1 MKQLRF
7 SSFRQRLNA
16 AFLAVSLVPV
26 LLCSALLLQI
36 FRFRMTA
43 DRQQN
48 AEQQLDGACHA
59 LSAVQEGLQE
69 AAQTLERSQTVMGAL
84 SGGWVDSASV
94 YSAFYD
100 ATEEIRRFAQFALY
114 DAEGTLRYSTQALP
128 GARKLSV
135 SWGVLQEAAD
145 EDKIVYCA
153 SIDPTDLD
161 EPILR
166 AAARLTQD
174 GQTVGFFVA
183 SFYEAQFRAML
194 DALAGAQNELLVMDG
209 FWHGIYCSQQAQ
221 VLTLSNALREQLLS
235 GRALTGLSDNFVY
248 TARQEEATG
257 LFFVLQQPQVFT
269 RGTLRLLYTVS
280 ALCAL
285 GGVAVSI
292 VLSLQLSRQV
302 FQPIGTLHRAITQV
316 GRNDLEVQVPVREG
330 QCDELGELAQQ
341 FNGMVLSL
349 RRNQQALLEN
359 QQALNDAQIRMMQAQ
374 LNPHFLCN
382 TLDTMKWISKIN
394 QVPQVALMSTNL
406 ADILRFCISPEEFV
420 ELRRELEILGRY
432 VEIQRIRLSDSFTF
446 SQDVPERLLS
456 CMVPKM
462 MLQPLAENAILHGLS
477 GVQDGRLT
485 VTAREEGGVLE
496 ICVLDNGCGFP
507 AEMLGQ
513 YKPPEKQTG
522 HLGLFNVDTILRKHY
537 GESFGLRLENRKD
550 GAGACITA
558 RLPARRRDADAAGA
572 GGRG

>member
-36 FRFRMTA
+36 FRLRMTA
-43 DRQQN
+43 DQQQN
-48 AEQQLDGACHA
+48 AGQQLDGACHA
-59 LSAVQEGLQE
+59 LFSMQEGLQE
-69 AAQTLERSQTVMGAL
+69 AAITLGGSETVLGAL
-84 SGGWVDSASV
+84 SGGWENSASV
-94 YSAFYD
+94 YSALYD
-100 ATEEIRRFAQFALY
+100 ATEDVRRFARIELY
-114 DAEGTLRYSTQALP
+114 DADGTLRYATQTVLGAQTLP
-128 GARKLSV
+128 V
-135 SWGVLQEAAD
+135 SWGILKEAAD
-145 EDKIVYCA
+145 ADAIVYSA

-161 EPILR
+161 EPVLR
-166 AAARLTQD
+166 GAVRLTRD
-174 GQTVGFFVA
+174 GQTAGFLVA
-183 SFYEAQFRAML
+183 AFYETQLRAMF
-194 DALAGAQNELLVMDG
+194 DSLAGAQNEILLMDG
-209 FWHGIYCSQQAQ
+209 FWRGVYCSQQAQ
-221 VLTLSNALREQLLS
+221 VQTLSYALRGQLLH
-235 GRALTGLSDNFVY
+235 GKALTGLSDNFVY
-248 TARQEEATG
+248 TARQDEATG
-257 LFFVLQQPQVFT
+257 LFLVLQQPQVFT

-292 VLSLQLSRQV
+292 ALSLRLSRQM

-316 GRNDLEVQVPVREG
+316 GRNDLEVQVPVQEG

-349 RRNQQALLEN
+349 RRNQQALLQN

-406 ADILRFCISPEEFV
+406 ADILRFCISPDEFV
-420 ELRRELEILGRY
+420 ELRQELAILGRY

-446 SQDVPERLLS
+446 AQDVPEELLS

-507 AEMLGQ
+507 AEMLGPYQ
-513 YKPPEKQTG
+513 APEQQTG

-537 GESFGLRLENRKD
+537 GERFGLRLENRKD

-558 RLPARRRDADAAGA
+558 RLPMRRRDADAAGA
-572 GGRG
+572 GC

>member
-36 FRFRMTA
+36 FRLRMTA
-43 DRQQN
+43 DQQQN

-59 LSAVQEGLQE
+59 LFSMQEGLQE
-69 AAQTLERSQTVMGAL
+69 AAITLGGSETVLGAL
-84 SGGWVDSASV
+84 SGGWENSASV
-94 YSAFYD
+94 YSALYD
-100 ATEEIRRFAQFALY
+100 ATEDVRRFARFELY
-114 DAEGTLRYSTQALP
+114 DAEGTLMYATQTVHGAQTLP
-128 GARKLSV
+128 V
-135 SWGVLQEAAD
+135 SWGILKEAAD
-145 EDKIVYCA
+145 ADAIVYSA

-161 EPILR
+161 APVLR
-166 AAARLTQD
+166 GAVRLTRD
-174 GQTVGFFVA
+174 GQTAGFLVA
-183 SFYEAQFRAML
+183 AFYETQLRAMF
-194 DALAGAQNELLVMDG
+194 DSLAGAQNEILLMDG
-209 FWHGIYCSQQAQ
+209 FWRGVYCSQQAQ
-221 VLTLSNALREQLLS
+221 VQTLSYALREQLLH
-235 GRALTGLSDNFVY
+235 GKALTGLSDNFVY
-248 TARQEEATG
+248 TARQDEATG
-257 LFFVLQQPQVFT
+257 LFLVLQQPQVFT

-292 VLSLQLSRQV
+292 ALSLRLSRQM

-316 GRNDLEVQVPVREG
+316 GKNDLEVQVPVQEG

-406 ADILRFCISPEEFV
+406 ADILRFCISPDEFV
-420 ELRRELEILGRY
+420 ELRQELAILGRY

-446 SQDVPERLLS
+446 AQDVPEGLLS
-456 CMVPKM
+456 CLVPKM

-485 VTAREEGGVLE
+485 VTARESDGVLE

-507 AEMLGQ
+507 AEMLGPYQ
-513 YKPPEKQTG
+513 APEQQTG

-537 GESFGLRLENRKD
+537 GESFGLRLGNRKD

-558 RLPARRRDADAAGA
+558 RLPMRRRDADAAGA
-572 GGRG
+572 GC

>member
-36 FRFRMTA
+36 FRLRMTA
-43 DRQQN
+43 DQQQN

-59 LSAVQEGLQE
+59 LSSMQEGLQE
-69 AAQTLERSQTVMGAL
+69 AALTLGGSETVLGAL
-84 SGGWVDSASV
+84 SGGWENSASV
-94 YSAFYD
+94 YSALYD
-100 ATEEIRRFAQFALY
+100 ATEDVRRFARFELY
-114 DAEGTLRYSTQALP
+114 DADGTLRYATQTVLGAQTLP
-128 GARKLSV
+128 V
-135 SWGVLQEAAD
+135 SWGILKEAAD
-145 EDKIVYCA
+145 EDAIVYSA

-161 EPILR
+161 EPVLR
-166 AAARLTQD
+166 GAVRLTRD
-174 GQTVGFFVA
+174 GQTAGFLVA
-183 SFYEAQFRAML
+183 AFYETQLRAMF
-194 DALAGAQNELLVMDG
+194 DSLAGAQNELLVMDG
-209 FWHGIYCSQQAQ
+209 FWRGVYCSQQAQ
-221 VLTLSNALREQLLS
+221 VQTLSSALRGQLLH
-235 GRALTGLSDNFVY
+235 GKALTGLSDNFVY
-248 TARQEEATG
+248 TARQDEATG
-257 LFFVLQQPQVFT
+257 LFLVLQQPQVFT

-292 VLSLQLSRQV
+292 ALSLRLSRQM

-316 GRNDLEVQVPVREG
+316 GRNDLEVQVPVQEG

-349 RRNQQALLEN
+349 RRNQQALLQN

-406 ADILRFCISPEEFV
+406 ADILRFCISPDEFV
-420 ELRRELEILGRY
+420 ELRQELAILGRY

-446 SQDVPERLLS
+446 AQDVPEGLLS
-456 CMVPKM
+456 CLVPKM

-485 VTAREEGGVLE
+485 VTARESDGVLE

-507 AEMLGQ
+507 ADMLGPYQ
-513 YKPPEKQTG
+513 APEQQTG

-558 RLPARRRDADAAGA
+558 RLPMRRRDADAAGA
-572 GGRG
+572 GC

>member
-36 FRFRMTA
+36 FRLRMTA
-43 DRQQN
+43 DQQQN
-48 AEQQLDGACHA
+48 AGQQLDGACHA
-59 LSAVQEGLQE
+59 LFSMQEGLQE
-69 AAQTLERSQTVMGAL
+69 AAITLGGSETVLGAL
-84 SGGWVDSASV
+84 SGGWENSASV
-94 YSAFYD
+94 YSALYD
-100 ATEEIRRFAQFALY
+100 ATEDVRRFARFELY
-114 DAEGTLRYSTQALP
+114 DAEGTLMYATQTVHGAQTLP
-128 GARKLSV
+128 V
-135 SWGVLQEAAD
+135 SWGILKEAAD
-145 EDKIVYCA
+145 ADAIVYSA

-161 EPILR
+161 EPVLR
-166 AAARLTQD
+166 GAVRLTRD
-174 GQTVGFFVA
+174 GQTAGFLVA
-183 SFYEAQFRAML
+183 AFYETQLRAMF
-194 DALAGAQNELLVMDG
+194 DSLAGAQNEILLMDG
-209 FWHGIYCSQQAQ
+209 FWRGVYCSQQAQ
-221 VLTLSNALREQLLS
+221 VQTLSYALREQLLH
-235 GRALTGLSDNFVY
+235 GKALTGLSDNFVY
-248 TARQEEATG
+248 TARQDEATG
-257 LFFVLQQPQVFT
+257 LFLVLQQPQVFT

-292 VLSLQLSRQV
+292 ALSLRLSRQM

-316 GRNDLEVQVPVREG
+316 GRNDLEVQVPVQEG

-349 RRNQQALLEN
+349 RRNQQALLQN

-406 ADILRFCISPEEFV
+406 ADILRFCISPDEFV
-420 ELRRELEILGRY
+420 ELRQELAILGRY

-446 SQDVPERLLS
+446 AQDVPEELLS

-507 AEMLGQ
+507 ADMLGPYQ
-513 YKPPEKQTG
+513 APEQQTG

-537 GESFGLRLENRKD
+537 GERFGLRLENRKD

-558 RLPARRRDADAAGA
+558 RLPMRRRDADAAGA
-572 GGRG
+572 GC

>member
-36 FRFRMTA
+36 FRLRMTA
-43 DRQQN
+43 DQQQN

-59 LSAVQEGLQE
+59 LFSMQEGLQE
-69 AAQTLERSQTVMGAL
+69 AAITLGGSETVLGAL
-84 SGGWVDSASV
+84 SGGWENSASV
-94 YSAFYD
+94 YSALYD
-100 ATEEIRRFAQFALY
+100 ATEDVRRFARFELY
-114 DAEGTLRYSTQALP
+114 DAEGTLMYATQTVHGAQTLP
-128 GARKLSV
+128 V
-135 SWGVLQEAAD
+135 SWGILKEAAD
-145 EDKIVYCA
+145 ADAIVYSA

-161 EPILR
+161 EPVLR
-166 AAARLTQD
+166 GAVRLTRD
-174 GQTVGFFVA
+174 GQTAGFLVA
-183 SFYEAQFRAML
+183 AFYETQLRAMF
-194 DALAGAQNELLVMDG
+194 DSLAGAQNELLVMDG
-209 FWHGIYCSQQAQ
+209 FWRGVYCSQQAQ
-221 VLTLSNALREQLLS
+221 VQTLSSALREQLLH
-235 GRALTGLSDNFVY
+235 GKALTGLSDNFVY
-248 TARQEEATG
+248 TARQDEATG
-257 LFFVLQQPQVFT
+257 LFLVLQQPQVFT

-292 VLSLQLSRQV
+292 ALSLRLSRQM

-316 GRNDLEVQVPVREG
+316 GKNDLEVQVPVQEG

-349 RRNQQALLEN
+349 RRNQQALLKN

-406 ADILRFCISPEEFV
+406 ADILRFCISPDEFV
-420 ELRRELEILGRY
+420 ELRQELAILGRY

-446 SQDVPERLLS
+446 AQDVPEALLS
-456 CMVPKM
+456 CLVPKM

-507 AEMLGQ
+507 AEMLGPYQ
-513 YKPPEKQTG
+513 APEQQTG

-558 RLPARRRDADAAGA
+558 RLPMRRRVADAAGA
-572 GGRG
+572 GC

>member
-36 FRFRMTA
+36 FRLRMTA
-43 DRQQN
+43 DQQQN

-59 LSAVQEGLQE
+59 LFSMQEGLQE
-69 AAQTLERSQTVMGAL
+69 AAITLGGSETVLGAL
-84 SGGWVDSASV
+84 SGGWENSASV
-94 YSAFYD
+94 YSALYD
-100 ATEEIRRFAQFALY
+100 ATEDVRRFARFELY
-114 DAEGTLRYSTQALP
+114 DAEGTLMYATQTVHGAQTLP
-128 GARKLSV
+128 V
-135 SWGVLQEAAD
+135 SWGILKEAAD
-145 EDKIVYCA
+145 EDAIVYSA

-161 EPILR
+161 APVLR
-166 AAARLTQD
+166 GAVRLTRD
-174 GQTVGFFVA
+174 GQTVGFLVA
-183 SFYEAQFRAML
+183 AFYETQLRAMF
-194 DALAGAQNELLVMDG
+194 DSLAGAQNEILLMDG
-209 FWHGIYCSQQAQ
+209 FWRGVYCSQQAQ
-221 VLTLSNALREQLLS
+221 VQTLSYALRGQLLH
-235 GRALTGLSDNFVY
+235 GKALTGLSDNFVY
-248 TARQEEATG
+248 TARQDEATG
-257 LFFVLQQPQVFT
+257 LFLVLQQPQVFT

-292 VLSLQLSRQV
+292 ALSLRLSRQM

-316 GRNDLEVQVPVREG
+316 GRNDLEVQVPVQEG

-349 RRNQQALLEN
+349 RRNQQALLKN

-406 ADILRFCISPEEFV
+406 ADILRFCISPDEFV
-420 ELRRELEILGRY
+420 ELRQELAILGRY

-446 SQDVPERLLS
+446 AQDVPDALLS
-456 CMVPKM
+456 CLVPKM

-507 AEMLGQ
+507 ADMLGPYQ
-513 YKPPEKQTG
+513 APEQQTG

-537 GESFGLRLENRKD
+537 GESFGLRLGNRKD

-558 RLPARRRDADAAGA
+558 RLPMRRRDADAAGA
-572 GGRG
+572 GC

>member
-36 FRFRMTA
+36 FRLRMTA
-43 DRQQN
+43 DQQQN
-48 AEQQLDGACHA
+48 AGQQLDGACHA
-59 LSAVQEGLQE
+59 LFSMQEGLQE
-69 AAQTLERSQTVMGAL
+69 AAITLGGSETVLGAL
-84 SGGWVDSASV
+84 SGGWENSASV
-94 YSAFYD
+94 YSALYD
-100 ATEEIRRFAQFALY
+100 ATEDVRRFARFELY
-114 DAEGTLRYSTQALP
+114 DAEGTLMYATQTVHGAQTLP
-128 GARKLSV
+128 V
-135 SWGVLQEAAD
+135 SWGILKEAAD
-145 EDKIVYCA
+145 ADAIVYSA

-161 EPILR
+161 EPVLR
-166 AAARLTQD
+166 GAVRLTRD
-174 GQTVGFFVA
+174 GQTAGFLVA
-183 SFYEAQFRAML
+183 AFYETQLRAMF
-194 DALAGAQNELLVMDG
+194 DSLAGAQNEILLMDG
-209 FWHGIYCSQQAQ
+209 FWRGVYCSQQAQ
-221 VLTLSNALREQLLS
+221 VQTLSYALREQLLH
-235 GRALTGLSDNFVY
+235 GKALTGLSDKFVY
-248 TARQEEATG
+248 TARQDEATG
-257 LFFVLQQPQVFT
+257 LFLVLQQPQVFT

-292 VLSLQLSRQV
+292 ALSLRLSRQM

-316 GRNDLEVQVPVREG
+316 GRNDLEVQVPVQEG

-349 RRNQQALLEN
+349 RRNQQALLQN

-406 ADILRFCISPEEFV
+406 ADILRFCISPDEFV
-420 ELRRELEILGRY
+420 ELRQELAILGRY

-446 SQDVPERLLS
+446 AQDVPEELLS

-477 GVQDGRLT
+477 GVQEGRLT

-507 AEMLGQ
+507 ADMLGPYQ
-513 YKPPEKQTG
+513 APEQQTG

-537 GESFGLRLENRKD
+537 GERFGLRLENRKD

-558 RLPARRRDADAAGA
+558 RLPMRRRDADAAGA
-572 GGRG
+572 GC

>member
-36 FRFRMTA
+36 FRLRMTA
-43 DRQQN
+43 DQQQN

-59 LSAVQEGLQE
+59 LSSMQEGLQE
-69 AAQTLERSQTVMGAL
+69 AASTLGGSETVLGAL
-84 SGGWVDSASV
+84 SGGWENSASV
-94 YSAFYD
+94 YSALYD
-100 ATEEIRRFAQFALY
+100 ATEDVRRFARFELY
-114 DAEGTLRYSTQALP
+114 DADGTLRYATQTVFGAQTLP
-128 GARKLSV
+128 V
-135 SWGVLQEAAD
+135 SWGILKEAAD
-145 EDKIVYCA
+145 ADAIVYSA

-161 EPILR
+161 EPVLR
-166 AAARLTQD
+166 GAVRLTRD
-174 GQTVGFFVA
+174 GQTAGFLVA
-183 SFYEAQFRAML
+183 AFYETQLRAMF
-194 DALAGAQNELLVMDG
+194 DSLAGAQNELLVMDG
-209 FWHGIYCSQQAQ
+209 FWRGVYCSQQAQ
-221 VLTLSNALREQLLS
+221 VQTLSYALREQLLH
-235 GRALTGLSDNFVY
+235 GKALTGLSDNFVY
-248 TARQEEATG
+248 TARQDEATG
-257 LFFVLQQPQVFT
+257 LFLVLQQPQVFT

-292 VLSLQLSRQV
+292 ALSLRLSRQM

-316 GRNDLEVQVPVREG
+316 GRNDLEVQVPVQEG

-349 RRNQQALLEN
+349 RRNQQALLKN

-406 ADILRFCISPEEFV
+406 ADILRFCISPDEFV
-420 ELRRELEILGRY
+420 ELRQELAILGRY

-446 SQDVPERLLS
+446 AQDVPEGLLS
-456 CMVPKM
+456 CLVPKM

-507 AEMLGQ
+507 ADMLGPYQ
-513 YKPPEKQTG
+513 APEQQTG

-537 GESFGLRLENRKD
+537 GESFGLRLENRKN

-558 RLPARRRDADAAGA
+558 RLPMRRRDADAAGA
-572 GGRG
+572 GC

>member
-36 FRFRMTA
+36 FRLRMTA
-43 DRQQN
+43 DQQQN

-59 LSAVQEGLQE
+59 LFSMQEGLQE
-69 AAQTLERSQTVMGAL
+69 AASTLGGSETVLGAL
-84 SGGWVDSASV
+84 SGGWENSASV
-94 YSAFYD
+94 YSALYD
-100 ATEEIRRFAQFALY
+100 ATEDVRRFARFELY
-114 DAEGTLRYSTQALP
+114 DAEGTLMYATQTVHGAQTLP
-128 GARKLSV
+128 V
-135 SWGVLQEAAD
+135 SWGILKEAAD
-145 EDKIVYCA
+145 RDTIVYSA

-161 EPILR
+161 EPVLR
-166 AAARLTQD
+166 GAVRLTRD
-174 GQTVGFFVA
+174 GQTAGFLVA
-183 SFYEAQFRAML
+183 AFYETQLRAMF
-194 DALAGAQNELLVMDG
+194 DSLAGAQNEILLMDG
-209 FWHGIYCSQQAQ
+209 FWRGVYCSQQAQ
-221 VLTLSNALREQLLS
+221 VQTLSYALREQLLH
-235 GRALTGLSDNFVY
+235 GKALTGLSDNFVY
-248 TARQEEATG
+248 TARQDEATG
-257 LFFVLQQPQVFT
+257 LFLVLQQPQVFT

-292 VLSLQLSRQV
+292 ALSLRLSRQM

-316 GRNDLEVQVPVREG
+316 GRNDLEVQVPVQEG

-349 RRNQQALLEN
+349 RRNQQALLKN

-406 ADILRFCISPEEFV
+406 ADILRFCISPDEFV
-420 ELRRELEILGRY
+420 ELRRELAILGRY

-446 SQDVPERLLS
+446 AQDVPEGLLS
-456 CMVPKM
+456 CLVPKM

-485 VTAREEGGVLE
+485 VTARESDGVLE

-507 AEMLGQ
+507 AEMLGPYQ
-513 YKPPEKQTG
+513 APEQQTG

-537 GESFGLRLENRKD
+537 GESFGLRLGNRKD

-558 RLPARRRDADAAGA
+558 RLPMRRRDADAAGA
-572 GGRG
+572 GC

>member
-36 FRFRMTA
+36 FRLRMTA
-43 DRQQN
+43 DQQQN

-59 LSAVQEGLQE
+59 LFSMQEGLQE
-69 AAQTLERSQTVMGAL
+69 AAITLGGSETVLGAL
-84 SGGWVDSASV
+84 SGGWENSASV
-94 YSAFYD
+94 YSALYD
-100 ATEEIRRFAQFALY
+100 ATEDVRRFARFELY
-114 DAEGTLRYSTQALP
+114 DADGTLMYATQTVLGAQTLP
-128 GARKLSV
+128 V
-135 SWGVLQEAAD
+135 SWGILKEAAD
-145 EDKIVYCA
+145 RDTIVYSA

-161 EPILR
+161 APVLR
-166 AAARLTQD
+166 GAVRLTRD
-174 GQTVGFFVA
+174 GQTAGFLVA
-183 SFYEAQFRAML
+183 AFYETQLRAMF
-194 DALAGAQNELLVMDG
+194 DSLAGAQNELLVMDG
-209 FWHGIYCSQQAQ
+209 FWRGVYCSQQAQ
-221 VLTLSNALREQLLS
+221 VQTLSYALREQLLH
-235 GRALTGLSDNFVY
+235 GKARTGLSDNFVY
-248 TARQEEATG
+248 TARQDEATG
-257 LFFVLQQPQVFT
+257 LFLVLQQPQVFT

-292 VLSLQLSRQV
+292 ALSLRLSRQM

-316 GRNDLEVQVPVREG
+316 GKNDLEVQVPVQEG

-406 ADILRFCISPEEFV
+406 ADILRFCISPDEFV
-420 ELRRELEILGRY
+420 ELRQELAILGRY

-446 SQDVPERLLS
+446 AQDVPEGLLS
-456 CMVPKM
+456 CLVPKM

-485 VTAREEGGVLE
+485 VTARESDGVLE

-507 AEMLGQ
+507 AEMLGPYQ
-513 YKPPEKQTG
+513 APEQQTG

-537 GESFGLRLENRKD
+537 GESFGLRLGNRKD

-558 RLPARRRDADAAGA
+558 RLPMRRRDADAAGA
-572 GGRG
+572 GC

>member
-26 LLCSALLLQI
+26 LLCSALLLQS

-43 DRQQN
+43 DRQQS
-48 AEQQLDGACHA
+48 AEQQLSSACHA
-59 LSAVQEGLQE
+59 LSTVQEGLQE
-69 AAQTLERSQTVMGAL
+69 AAQTLEGSTAVMEAL

-94 YSAFYD
+94 YSVLYD
-100 ATEEIRRFAQFALY
+100 ATEEVRRFAQFALY
-114 DAEGTLRYSTQALP
+114 DAEGTLRYSTQTAP
-128 GARKLSV
+128 GARTLSV
-135 SWGVLQEAAD
+135 SWGVLKEAAD
-145 EDKIVYCA
+145 EDEIVYCA
-153 SIDPTDLD
+153 SIDLTDLD

-174 GQTVGFFVA
+174 GQTVGYFVA

-194 DALAGAQNELLVMDG
+194 DALAGAQNALLVMDG

-221 VLTLSNALREQLLS
+221 VQTLANALREQLLQR
-235 GRALTGLSDNFVY
+235 RALTGLSDNFVY
-248 TARQEEATG
+248 TARQETSTG
-257 LFFVLQQPQVFT
+257 LVFVLQQPQVFT

-341 FNGMVLSL
+341 FNGMVQSL

-406 ADILRFCISPEEFV
+406 ADILRFCISPDEFV
-420 ELRRELEILGRY
+420 ELKKELAILTRY

-446 SQDVPERLLS
+446 EQDVPETLEACL
-456 CMVPKM
+456 VPKM

-477 GVQDGRLT
+477 GVPDGRLT
-485 VTAREEGGVLE
+485 VTARQTPDGLLE

-513 YKPPEKQTG
+513 YRPPEKQTG

-558 RLPARRRDADAAGA
+558 RLPVRRRDADAAGA
-572 GGRG
+572 GC

>member
-36 FRFRMTA
+36 FRLRMTA
-43 DRQQN
+43 DQQQN

-59 LSAVQEGLQE
+59 LSSMQEGLQE
-69 AAQTLERSQTVMGAL
+69 AAITLGGSETVLGAL
-84 SGGWVDSASV
+84 SGGWENSASV
-94 YSAFYD
+94 YSALYD
-100 ATEEIRRFAQFALY
+100 ATEDVRRFARFELY
-114 DAEGTLRYSTQALP
+114 DADGTLMYATQTVHGAQTLP
-128 GARKLSV
+128 V
-135 SWGVLQEAAD
+135 SWGILKEAAD
-145 EDKIVYCA
+145 ADAIVYSA

-161 EPILR
+161 EPVLR
-166 AAARLTQD
+166 GAVRLTRD
-174 GQTVGFFVA
+174 GQTAGFLVA
-183 SFYEAQFRAML
+183 AFYETQLRAMF
-194 DALAGAQNELLVMDG
+194 DSLAGAQNEILLMDG
-209 FWHGIYCSQQAQ
+209 FWRGVYCSQQAQ
-221 VLTLSNALREQLLS
+221 VQTLSYALREQLLH
-235 GRALTGLSDNFVY
+235 GKALTGLSDNFVY
-248 TARQEEATG
+248 TARQDEATG
-257 LFFVLQQPQVFT
+257 LFLVLQQPQVFT

-292 VLSLQLSRQV
+292 ALSLRLSRQM

-316 GRNDLEVQVPVREG
+316 GRNDLEVQVPVQEG

-349 RRNQQALLEN
+349 RRNQQALLQN

-406 ADILRFCISPEEFV
+406 ADILRFCISPDEFV
-420 ELRRELEILGRY
+420 ELRQELAILGRY

-446 SQDVPERLLS
+446 AQDVPEELLS

-477 GVQDGRLT
+477 GVQEGRLT
-485 VTAREEGGVLE
+485 VTAREEGGELE

-507 AEMLGQ
+507 ADMLGPYQ
-513 YKPPEKQTG
+513 APEQQTG

-537 GESFGLRLENRKD
+537 GESFGLRLGNRKD

-558 RLPARRRDADAAGA
+558 RLPMRRRDADAAGA
-572 GGRG
+572 GC

>member
-36 FRFRMTA
+36 FRLRMTA
-43 DRQQN
+43 DQQQN

-59 LSAVQEGLQE
+59 LFSMQEGLQE
-69 AAQTLERSQTVMGAL
+69 AAITLGGSETVLGAL
-84 SGGWVDSASV
+84 SGGWENSASV
-94 YSAFYD
+94 YSALYD
-100 ATEEIRRFAQFALY
+100 ATEDVRRFARFELY
-114 DAEGTLRYSTQALP
+114 DADGTLRYATQTVLGAQTLP
-128 GARKLSV
+128 V
-135 SWGVLQEAAD
+135 SWGILKEAAD
-145 EDKIVYCA
+145 RDTIVYSA

-161 EPILR
+161 APVLR
-166 AAARLTQD
+166 GAVRLTRD
-174 GQTVGFFVA
+174 GQTAGFLVA
-183 SFYEAQFRAML
+183 AFYETQLRAMF
-194 DALAGAQNELLVMDG
+194 DSLAGAQNEILLMDG
-209 FWHGIYCSQQAQ
+209 FWRGVYCSQQAQ
-221 VLTLSNALREQLLS
+221 VQTLSYALREQFLHGKS
-235 GRALTGLSDNFVY
+235 LTGLSDNFVY
-248 TARQEEATG
+248 TARQDEATG
-257 LFFVLQQPQVFT
+257 LFLVLQQPQVFT

-292 VLSLQLSRQV
+292 ALSLRLSRQM

-316 GRNDLEVQVPVREG
+316 GRNDLEVQVPVQEG

-406 ADILRFCISPEEFV
+406 ADILRFCISPDEFV
-420 ELRRELEILGRY
+420 ELRQELAILGRY

-446 SQDVPERLLS
+446 AQDVPEGLLS
-456 CMVPKM
+456 CLVPKM

-485 VTAREEGGVLE
+485 VTARESDGVLE

-507 AEMLGQ
+507 AEMLGPYQ
-513 YKPPEKQTG
+513 APEQQTG

-537 GESFGLRLENRKD
+537 GERFGLRLENRKD

-558 RLPARRRDADAAGA
+558 RLPMRRRDADAAGA
-572 GGRG
+572 GC

>member
-36 FRFRMTA
+36 FRLRMTA
-43 DRQQN
+43 DQQQN
-48 AEQQLDGACHA
+48 AGQQLDGACHA
-59 LSAVQEGLQE
+59 LFSMQEGLQE
-69 AAQTLERSQTVMGAL
+69 AAITLGGSETVLGAL
-84 SGGWVDSASV
+84 SGGWENSASV
-94 YSAFYD
+94 YSALYD
-100 ATEEIRRFAQFALY
+100 ATEDVRRFARFELY
-114 DAEGTLRYSTQALP
+114 DAEGTLMYATQTVHGAQTLP
-128 GARKLSV
+128 V
-135 SWGVLQEAAD
+135 SWGILKEAAD
-145 EDKIVYCA
+145 ADAIVYSA

-161 EPILR
+161 EPVLR
-166 AAARLTQD
+166 GAVRLTRD
-174 GQTVGFFVA
+174 GQTAGFLVA
-183 SFYEAQFRAML
+183 AFYETQLRAMF
-194 DALAGAQNELLVMDG
+194 DSLAGAQNEILLMDG
-209 FWHGIYCSQQAQ
+209 FWRGVYCSQQAQ
-221 VLTLSNALREQLLS
+221 VQTLSYALREQLLH
-235 GRALTGLSDNFVY
+235 GKALTGLSDNFVY
-248 TARQEEATG
+248 TARQDEATG
-257 LFFVLQQPQVFT
+257 LFLVLQQPQVFT

-292 VLSLQLSRQV
+292 ALSLRLSRQM

-316 GRNDLEVQVPVREG
+316 GRNDLEVQVPVQEG

-406 ADILRFCISPEEFV
+406 ADILRFCISPDEFV
-420 ELRRELEILGRY
+420 ELRQELAILGRY

-446 SQDVPERLLS
+446 AQDVPEELLS

-477 GVQDGRLT
+477 GVQEGRLT

-507 AEMLGQ
+507 ADMLGPYQ
-513 YKPPEKQTG
+513 APEQQTG

-537 GESFGLRLENRKD
+537 GERFGLRLENRKD

-558 RLPARRRDADAAGA
+558 RLPMRRRDADAAGA
-572 GGRG
+572 GC

>member
-36 FRFRMTA
+36 FRLRMTA
-43 DRQQN
+43 DQQQN

-59 LSAVQEGLQE
+59 LFSMQEGLQE
-69 AAQTLERSQTVMGAL
+69 AAITIGGSETVLGAL
-84 SGGWVDSASV
+84 SGGWENSASV
-94 YSAFYD
+94 YSALYD
-100 ATEEIRRFAQFALY
+100 ATEDVRRFARFELY
-114 DAEGTLRYSTQALP
+114 DAEGTLMYATQTVHGAQTLP
-128 GARKLSV
+128 V
-135 SWGVLQEAAD
+135 SWGILKEAAD
-145 EDKIVYCA
+145 ADAIVYSA

-161 EPILR
+161 EPVLR
-166 AAARLTQD
+166 GAVRLTRD
-174 GQTVGFFVA
+174 GQTAGFLVA
-183 SFYEAQFRAML
+183 AFYETQLRAMF
-194 DALAGAQNELLVMDG
+194 DSLAGAQNELLVMDG
-209 FWHGIYCSQQAQ
+209 FWRGVYCSQQAQ
-221 VLTLSNALREQLLS
+221 VQTLSSALREQLLH
-235 GRALTGLSDNFVY
+235 GKALTGLSDNFVY
-248 TARQEEATG
+248 TARQDEATG
-257 LFFVLQQPQVFT
+257 LFLVLQQPQVFT

-292 VLSLQLSRQV
+292 ALSLRLSRQM

-316 GRNDLEVQVPVREG
+316 GKNDLEVQVPVQEG

-349 RRNQQALLEN
+349 RRNQQALLKN

-406 ADILRFCISPEEFV
+406 ADILRFCISPDEFV
-420 ELRRELEILGRY
+420 ELRQELAILGRY

-446 SQDVPERLLS
+446 AQDVPEALLS
-456 CMVPKM
+456 CLVPKM

-485 VTAREEGGVLE
+485 VTARESDGVLE

-507 AEMLGQ
+507 AEMLGPYQ
-513 YKPPEKQTG
+513 APEQQTG

-537 GESFGLRLENRKD
+537 GESFGLRLGNRKD

-558 RLPARRRDADAAGA
+558 RLPMRRRDADAAGA
-572 GGRG
+572 GC

>member
-36 FRFRMTA
+36 FRLRMTA
-43 DRQQN
+43 DQQQN

-59 LSAVQEGLQE
+59 LFSMQEGLQE
-69 AAQTLERSQTVMGAL
+69 AAITLGGSETVLGAL
-84 SGGWVDSASV
+84 SGGWENSASV
-94 YSAFYD
+94 YSALYD
-100 ATEEIRRFAQFALY
+100 ATEDVRRFARFELY
-114 DAEGTLRYSTQALP
+114 DAEGTLMYATQTVHGAQTLP
-128 GARKLSV
+128 V
-135 SWGVLQEAAD
+135 SWGILKEAAD
-145 EDKIVYCA
+145 ADAIVYSA

-161 EPILR
+161 EPVLR
-166 AAARLTQD
+166 GAVRLTRD
-174 GQTVGFFVA
+174 GQTAGFLVA
-183 SFYEAQFRAML
+183 AFYETQLRAMF
-194 DALAGAQNELLVMDG
+194 DSLAGAQNEILLMDG
-209 FWHGIYCSQQAQ
+209 FWRGVYCSQQAQ
-221 VLTLSNALREQLLS
+221 VQTLSYALREQLLH
-235 GRALTGLSDNFVY
+235 GKALTGLSDNFVY
-248 TARQEEATG
+248 TARQDEATG
-257 LFFVLQQPQVFT
+257 LFLVLQQPQVFT

-292 VLSLQLSRQV
+292 ALSLRLSRQM

-316 GRNDLEVQVPVREG
+316 GRNDLEVQVPVQEG

-349 RRNQQALLEN
+349 RRNQQALLQN

-406 ADILRFCISPEEFV
+406 ADILRFCISPDEFV
-420 ELRRELEILGRY
+420 ELRQELAILGRY

-446 SQDVPERLLS
+446 AQDVPDALLS
-456 CMVPKM
+456 CLVPKM

-507 AEMLGQ
+507 ADMLGPYQ
-513 YKPPEKQTG
+513 APEQQTG

-537 GESFGLRLENRKD
+537 GESFGLRLGNRKD

-558 RLPARRRDADAAGA
+558 RLPMRRRDADAAGA
-572 GGRG
+572 GC

>member
-36 FRFRMTA
+36 FRLRMTA
-43 DRQQN
+43 DQQQN

-59 LSAVQEGLQE
+59 LSSMQEGLQE
-69 AAQTLERSQTVMGAL
+69 AASTLGGSETVLGAL
-84 SGGWVDSASV
+84 SGGWENSASV
-94 YSAFYD
+94 YSALYD
-100 ATEEIRRFAQFALY
+100 ATEDVRRFARIELY
-114 DAEGTLRYSTQALP
+114 DADGTLRYATQTVLGAQTLP
-128 GARKLSV
+128 V
-135 SWGVLQEAAD
+135 SWGILKEAAD
-145 EDKIVYCA
+145 ADAIVYSA

-161 EPILR
+161 EPVLR
-166 AAARLTQD
+166 GAVRLTRD
-174 GQTVGFFVA
+174 GQTAGFLVA
-183 SFYEAQFRAML
+183 AFYETQLRAMF
-194 DALAGAQNELLVMDG
+194 DSLAGAQNEILLMDG
-209 FWHGIYCSQQAQ
+209 FWRGVYCSQQAQ
-221 VLTLSNALREQLLS
+221 VQTLSYALREQLLH
-235 GRALTGLSDNFVY
+235 GKALTGLSDNFVY
-248 TARQEEATG
+248 TARQDEATG
-257 LFFVLQQPQVFT
+257 LFLVLQQPQVFT

-292 VLSLQLSRQV
+292 ALSLRLSRQM

-316 GRNDLEVQVPVREG
+316 GRNDLEVQVPVQEG

-349 RRNQQALLEN
+349 RRNQQALLQN

-406 ADILRFCISPEEFV
+406 ADILRFCISPDEFV
-420 ELRRELEILGRY
+420 ELRQELAILGRY

-446 SQDVPERLLS
+446 AQDVPEELLS

-507 AEMLGQ
+507 AEMLGPYQ
-513 YKPPEKQTG
+513 APEQQTG

-537 GESFGLRLENRKD
+537 GERFGLRLENRKD

-558 RLPARRRDADAAGA
+558 RLPMRRRDADAAGA
-572 GGRG
+572 GC

>member
-36 FRFRMTA
+36 FRLRMTA
-43 DRQQN
+43 DQQQN

-59 LSAVQEGLQE
+59 LFSMQEGLQE
-69 AAQTLERSQTVMGAL
+69 AAITLGGSETVLGAL
-84 SGGWVDSASV
+84 SGGWENSASV
-94 YSAFYD
+94 YSALYD
-100 ATEEIRRFAQFALY
+100 ATEDVRRFARFELY
-114 DAEGTLRYSTQALP
+114 DAEGTLRYATQTVHGAQTLP
-128 GARKLSV
+128 V
-135 SWGVLQEAAD
+135 SWGILKEAAD
-145 EDKIVYCA
+145 ADAIVYSA

-161 EPILR
+161 APVLR
-166 AAARLTQD
+166 GAVRLTRD
-174 GQTVGFFVA
+174 GQTAGFLVA
-183 SFYEAQFRAML
+183 AFYETQLRAMF
-194 DALAGAQNELLVMDG
+194 DSLAGAQNEILLMDG
-209 FWHGIYCSQQAQ
+209 FWRGVYCSQQAQ
-221 VLTLSNALREQLLS
+221 VQTLSYALREQLLH
-235 GRALTGLSDNFVY
+235 GKALTGLSDNFVY
-248 TARQEEATG
+248 TARQDEATG
-257 LFFVLQQPQVFT
+257 LFLVLQQPQVFT

-292 VLSLQLSRQV
+292 ALSLRLSRQM
-302 FQPIGTLHRAITQV
+302 FQPIGTLHR
-316 GRNDLEVQVPVREG
+316 DLEVQVPVQEG

-406 ADILRFCISPEEFV
+406 ADILRFCISPDEFV
-420 ELRRELEILGRY
+420 ELRQELAILGRY

-446 SQDVPERLLS
+446 AQDVPEALLS
-456 CMVPKM
+456 CLVPKM

-485 VTAREEGGVLE
+485 VTARESDGVLE

-507 AEMLGQ
+507 AEMLGPYQ
-513 YKPPEKQTG
+513 APEQQTG

-537 GESFGLRLENRKD
+537 GESFGLRLGNRKD

-558 RLPARRRDADAAGA
+558 RLPMRRRDADAAGA
-572 GGRG
+572 GC

>member
-36 FRFRMTA
+36 FRLRMTA
-43 DRQQN
+43 DQQQN
-48 AEQQLDGACHA
+48 AGQQLDGACHA
-59 LSAVQEGLQE
+59 LFSMQEGLQE
-69 AAQTLERSQTVMGAL
+69 AAITLGGSETVLGAL
-84 SGGWVDSASV
+84 SGGWENSASV
-94 YSAFYD
+94 YSALYD
-100 ATEEIRRFAQFALY
+100 ATEDVRRFARFELY
-114 DAEGTLRYSTQALP
+114 DAEGTLMYATQTVHGAQTLP
-128 GARKLSV
+128 V
-135 SWGVLQEAAD
+135 SWGILKEAAD
-145 EDKIVYCA
+145 ADAIVYSA

-161 EPILR
+161 EPVLR
-166 AAARLTQD
+166 GAVRLTRD
-174 GQTVGFFVA
+174 GQTAGFLVA
-183 SFYEAQFRAML
+183 AFYETQLRAMF
-194 DALAGAQNELLVMDG
+194 DSLAGAQNEILLMDG
-209 FWHGIYCSQQAQ
+209 FWRGVYCSQQAQ
-221 VLTLSNALREQLLS
+221 VQTLSYALREQLLH
-235 GRALTGLSDNFVY
+235 GKALTGLSDNFVY
-248 TARQEEATG
+248 TARQDEATG
-257 LFFVLQQPQVFT
+257 LFLVLQQPQVFT

-292 VLSLQLSRQV
+292 ALSLRLSRQM

-316 GRNDLEVQVPVREG
+316 GRNDLEVQVPVQEG

-349 RRNQQALLEN
+349 RRNQQALLQN

-406 ADILRFCISPEEFV
+406 ADILRFCISPDEFV
-420 ELRRELEILGRY
+420 ELRQELAILGRY

-446 SQDVPERLLS
+446 AQDVPEELLS

-477 GVQDGRLT
+477 GVQEGRLT

-507 AEMLGQ
+507 ADMLGPYQ
-513 YKPPEKQTG
+513 APEQQTG

-537 GESFGLRLENRKD
+537 GERFGLRLENRKD

-558 RLPARRRDADAAGA
+558 RLPMRRRDADAAGA
-572 GGRG
+572 GC

>member
-36 FRFRMTA
+36 FRLRMTA
-43 DRQQN
+43 DQQQN

-59 LSAVQEGLQE
+59 LFSMQEGLQE
-69 AAQTLERSQTVMGAL
+69 AASTLGGSETVLGAL
-84 SGGWVDSASV
+84 SGGWENSASV
-94 YSAFYD
+94 YSALYD
-100 ATEEIRRFAQFALY
+100 ATEDVRRFARFELY
-114 DAEGTLRYSTQALP
+114 DAEGTLRYATQTVHGAQTLP
-128 GARKLSV
+128 V
-135 SWGVLQEAAD
+135 SWGILKEAAD
-145 EDKIVYCA
+145 ADAIVYSA

-161 EPILR
+161 APVLR
-166 AAARLTQD
+166 GAVRLTRD
-174 GQTVGFFVA
+174 GQTAGFLVA
-183 SFYEAQFRAML
+183 AFYETQLRAMF
-194 DALAGAQNELLVMDG
+194 DSLAGAQNEILLMDG
-209 FWHGIYCSQQAQ
+209 FWRGVYCSQQAQ
-221 VLTLSNALREQLLS
+221 VQTLSYALREQLLH
-235 GRALTGLSDNFVY
+235 GKALTGLSDNFVY
-248 TARQEEATG
+248 TARQDEATG
-257 LFFVLQQPQVFT
+257 LFLVLQQPQVFT

-292 VLSLQLSRQV
+292 ALSLRLSRQM

-316 GRNDLEVQVPVREG
+316 GRNDLEVQVPVQEG

-349 RRNQQALLEN
+349 RRNQQALLQN

-406 ADILRFCISPEEFV
+406 ADILRFCISPDEFV
-420 ELRRELEILGRY
+420 ELRQELAILGRY

-446 SQDVPERLLS
+446 AQDVPDALLS
-456 CMVPKM
+456 CLVPKM

-485 VTAREEGGVLE
+485 VTARESDGVLE

-507 AEMLGQ
+507 AEMLGPYQ
-513 YKPPEKQTG
+513 APEQQTG

-537 GESFGLRLENRKD
+537 GESFGLRLGNRKD

-558 RLPARRRDADAAGA
+558 RLPMRRRDADAAGA
-572 GGRG
+572 GC

>member
-36 FRFRMTA
+36 FRLRMTA
-43 DRQQN
+43 DQQQN

-59 LSAVQEGLQE
+59 LFSMQEGLQE
-69 AAQTLERSQTVMGAL
+69 AALTLGGSETVLGAL
-84 SGGWVDSASV
+84 SGGWENSASV
-94 YSAFYD
+94 YSALYD
-100 ATEEIRRFAQFALY
+100 ATEDVRRFARFELY
-114 DAEGTLRYSTQALP
+114 DADGTLRYATQTVLGAQTLP
-128 GARKLSV
+128 V
-135 SWGVLQEAAD
+135 SWGILKEAAD
-145 EDKIVYCA
+145 RDTIVYSA

-161 EPILR
+161 EPVLR
-166 AAARLTQD
+166 GAVRLTRD
-174 GQTVGFFVA
+174 GQTAGFLVA
-183 SFYEAQFRAML
+183 AFYETQLRAMF
-194 DALAGAQNELLVMDG
+194 DSLAGAQNEILLMDG
-209 FWHGIYCSQQAQ
+209 FWRGVYCSQQAQ
-221 VLTLSNALREQLLS
+221 VQTLSSALRGQLLH
-235 GRALTGLSDNFVY
+235 GKALTGLSDNFVY
-248 TARQEEATG
+248 TARQDEATG
-257 LFFVLQQPQVFT
+257 LFLVLQQPQVFT

-280 ALCAL
+280 VLCAL

-292 VLSLQLSRQV
+292 ALSLRLSRQM

-316 GRNDLEVQVPVREG
+316 GRNDLEVQVPVQEG

-349 RRNQQALLEN
+349 RRNQQALLKN

-406 ADILRFCISPEEFV
+406 ADILRFCISPDEFV
-420 ELRRELEILGRY
+420 ELRQELAILGRY

-446 SQDVPERLLS
+446 AQDVPEGLLS
-456 CMVPKM
+456 CLVPKM

-485 VTAREEGGVLE
+485 VTARESDGVLE

-507 AEMLGQ
+507 AEMLGPYQ
-513 YKPPEKQTG
+513 APEQQTG

-537 GESFGLRLENRKD
+537 GESFGLRLGNRKD

-558 RLPARRRDADAAGA
+558 RLPMRRRDADAAGA
-572 GGRG
+572 GC

>member
-36 FRFRMTA
+36 FRLRMTA
-43 DRQQN
+43 DQQQN

-59 LSAVQEGLQE
+59 LFSMQEGLQE
-69 AAQTLERSQTVMGAL
+69 AAITLGGSETVLGAL
-84 SGGWVDSASV
+84 SGGWENSASV
-94 YSAFYD
+94 YSALYD
-100 ATEEIRRFAQFALY
+100 ATEDVRRFARFELY
-114 DAEGTLRYSTQALP
+114 DAEGTLMYATQTVHGAQTLP
-128 GARKLSV
+128 V
-135 SWGVLQEAAD
+135 SWGILKEAAD
-145 EDKIVYCA
+145 RDTIVYSA

-161 EPILR
+161 EPVLR
-166 AAARLTQD
+166 GAVRLTRD
-174 GQTVGFFVA
+174 GQTAGFLVA
-183 SFYEAQFRAML
+183 AFYETQLRAMF
-194 DALAGAQNELLVMDG
+194 DSLAGAQNEILLMDG
-209 FWHGIYCSQQAQ
+209 FWRGVYCSQQAQ
-221 VLTLSNALREQLLS
+221 VQTLSYALREQLLH
-235 GRALTGLSDNFVY
+235 GKALTGLSDNFVY
-248 TARQEEATG
+248 TARQDEATG
-257 LFFVLQQPQVFT
+257 LFLVLQQPQVFT

-292 VLSLQLSRQV
+292 ALSLRLSRQM

-316 GRNDLEVQVPVREG
+316 GKNDLEVQVPVQEG

-406 ADILRFCISPEEFV
+406 ADILRFCISPDEFV
-420 ELRRELEILGRY
+420 ELRQELAILGRY

-446 SQDVPERLLS
+446 AQDVPEGLLS
-456 CMVPKM
+456 CLVPKM

-485 VTAREEGGVLE
+485 VTARESDGVLE

-507 AEMLGQ
+507 AEMLGPYQ
-513 YKPPEKQTG
+513 ALEQQTG

-537 GESFGLRLENRKD
+537 GESFGLRLGNRKD

-558 RLPARRRDADAAGA
+558 RLPMRRREADAAGA
-572 GGRG
+572 GC